1 MAPFLA
7 VRRCARCSHRANGVS
22 EPSEPDVLAYEY
34 GASSCGTGGLASTV
48 RRLFFGNRSAG
59 EQSQGRQ
66 RQFRGK
72 VSVDLLVER
81 LQARG
86 ALRHSIGAAV
96 PR

>member
-1 MAPFLA
+1 MTDTANYLKVWGHIYEHGAHMRWHAA
-7 VRRCARCSHRANGVS
+7 VFPAR
-22 EPSEPDVLAYEY
+22 
-34 GASSCGTGGLASTV
+34 

-66 RQFRGK
+66 RQLRGI

-86 ALRHSIGAAV
+86 ALRHSIGAV
-96 PR
+96 VLR